1 MTSRMQY
8 CRRRQCNAEARFAIL
23 RVAIR
28 GAAGYHNGH
37 SRRSATCRASVWKS
51 CSPSDTQHH
60 DGRRHEQRE
69 QLKAATR
76 RKERRNLLYIHCQ
89 VWHGVYGSAR
99 HDQGKETEGMV
110 SDDPAVT
117 HDISKTARWK
127 RTWGQDYRWVWFFPL
142 RSGRKAH
149 AWRKTS
155 GCFYGLLYFV
165 FMLIRHHVFSRG
177 DVLTAENSRIPLKLP
192 CALSDFFPP

>member
-8 CRRRQCNAEARFAIL
+8 CRRRQRNAEARFAIL

-117 HDISKTARWK
+117 HDISKIARRK
-127 RTWGQDYRWVWFFPL
+127 RTWGQGYRWVCFFH
-142 RSGRKAH
+142 SGAAERLTHGARH
-149 AWRKTS
+149 RV
-155 GCFYGLLYFV
+155 V
-165 FMLIRHHVFSRG
+165 FMGCSILFLCLFDIMSSHEAMCSQQ
-177 DVLTAENSRIPLKLP
+177 RIQG
-192 CALSDFFPP
+192 FR